1 MCLKHITAPVTPG
14 RLQRQGGPS
23 DERPAASAGKNPEKI
38 PTAYLAGFVNAVSS
52 KVHGFSENPLGYFNI
67 QGVTK
72 SG

>member
-1 MCLKHITAPVTPG
+1 MAAVVLD
-14 RLQRQGGPS
+14 RQSVVPLYFQIQQQFAK
-23 DERPAASAGKNPEKI
+23 DVPFFPLFYV
-38 PTAYLAGFVNAVSS
+38 PFVNAVSS